1 MKLYNEFYKSAE
13 MPFSEN
19 SKFYVDNSNV
29 FVTFSVRTSA
39 NFSEQYQ
46 TELIQG
52 ILGMFDFKDFSTTNM
67 VTFLVSE
74 ALDRIVT
81 QENRNLFVYLITKC
95 MCIKQFCGTME
106 AKIKLTEKDLHYKK
120 VKLAK
125 LLSAFPK
132 DFISAY
138 VSYIYSAIID
148 AVKTVLNNCPPNV
161 VEDVCN
167 SGICL
172 MGGASLV
179 TGVEQYFKKALGISI
194 RIEDYTSAIDVLGAG
209 KLLKDNYLLKAFT
222 EV

>member
-1 MKLYNEFYKSAE
+1 MYKNDSSTAE
-13 MPFSEN
+13 VGGIDIETKMAKDEII
-19 SKFYVDNSNV
+19 
-29 FVTFSVRTSA
+29 TS
-39 NFSEQYQ
+39 
-46 TELIQG
+46 
-52 ILGMFDFKDFSTTNM
+52 
-67 VTFLVSE
+67 
-74 ALDRIVT
+74 
-81 QENRNLFVYLITKC
+81 
-95 MCIKQFCGTME
+95 
-106 AKIKLTEKDLHYKK
+106 KDLYDKID
-120 VKLAK
+120 VL
-125 LLSAFPK
+125 
-132 DFISAY
+132 
-138 VSYIYSAIID
+138 YSAIID